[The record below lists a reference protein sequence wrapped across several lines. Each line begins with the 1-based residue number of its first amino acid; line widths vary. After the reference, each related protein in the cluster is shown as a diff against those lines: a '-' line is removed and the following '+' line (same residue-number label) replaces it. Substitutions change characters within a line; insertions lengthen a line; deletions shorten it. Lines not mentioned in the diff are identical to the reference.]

1 MSPTYTPQPG
11 TISFRAIEALKLM
24 EVGAEVPTVVM
35 LELLGQ
41 PKDWAGLTTCLSPAV
56 DAGLISR
63 RTEGRRIYWSLGD
76 GEPLSGSYEI
86 EAPTP
91 TDEPA
96 AAAAAQYPATTVR
109 ADQLPPPAE
118 EAGEDIGC
126 EFAITS
132 TGRLLIDCAGKNVA
146 LSKHQA
152 EHLMAYLDQARGIE
166 WEVAA

>member
-1 MSPTYTPQPG
+1 MSTTYTPQPG

-76 GEPLSGSYEI
+76 GKPLAPYEVEPSD
-86 EAPTP
+86 A

-96 AAAAAQYPATTVR
+96 AAAQAPATTVC
-109 ADQLPPPAE
+109 AEQLPPPE
-118 EAGEDIGC
+118 EDAGEDLGC

-132 TGRLLIDCAGKNVA
+132 TGRLLIDCGGKSLA
-146 LSKHQA
+146 LSKEQA
-152 EHLMAYLDQARGIE
+152 DHLMAYLDQARGIE

>member
-1 MSPTYTPQPG
+1 MMAATYIPQPG
-11 TISFRAIEALKLM
+11 TIPFRAIEALKLM

-56 DAGLISR
+56 EAGLIYR

-96 AAAAAQYPATTVR
+96 AAAQAPATTVR
-109 ADQLPPPAE
+109 ADQLPPAE
-118 EAGEDIGC
+118 EDAGEDLGC

-132 TGRLLIDCAGKNVA
+132 TGRLLIDCDGKNVA

>member
-1 MSPTYTPQPG
+1 MSTTYTPQPG

-76 GEPLSGSYEI
+76 GEPLSGSDEI

-91 TDEPA
+91 TDEP
-96 AAAAAQYPATTVR
+96 AAAQYPATTVR

-132 TGRLLIDCAGKNVA
+132 TGRLLIDCDGKSVA

-152 EHLMAYLDQARGIE
+152 ENLMAYLDQARGIE

>member
-1 MSPTYTPQPG
+1 MSTTYTPQPG

-91 TDEPA
+91 TDEA
-96 AAAAAQYPATTVR
+96 EAAAQVPATTAH
-109 ADQLPPPAE
+109 ADQLPPTAE
-118 EAGEDIGC
+118 EAGEDLGC

-132 TGRLLIDCAGKNVA
+132 TGRLLIDCDGKSVA

-152 EHLMAYLDQARGIE
+152 DHLMTYLDQARGIE

>member
-1 MSPTYTPQPG
+1 MSTTYTPQPG
-11 TISFRAIEALKLM
+11 TIPFRAIEALKLM

-76 GEPLSGSYEI
+76 GEPLNTWE
-86 EAPTP
+86 
-91 TDEPA
+91 DEPA
-96 AAAAAQYPATTVR
+96 AAVPAPAPADCVEQLEPQEDAA
-109 ADQLPPPAE
+109 
-118 EAGEDIGC
+118 EDLGC
-126 EFAITS
+126 EFAFTS
-132 TGRLLIDCAGKNVA
+132 TGRLLIDCEGKSLA
-146 LSKHQA
+146 LSKEQA
-152 EHLMAYLDQARGIE
+152 DHLMAYLDQARGIE

>member
-1 MSPTYTPQPG
+1 MSTTYTPQPG

-86 EAPTP
+86 EATTP

-96 AAAAAQYPATTVR
+96 AAAQVPATTVR
-109 ADQLPPPAE
+109 ADQLPRPAE

-132 TGRLLIDCAGKNVA
+132 TGRLLIDCDGKSVA

>member
-1 MSPTYTPQPG
+1 MSTTYTPQPG

-86 EAPTP
+86 EATTP
-91 TDEPA
+91 TDEP
-96 AAAAAQYPATTVR
+96 AAAAQYPATTVR

-132 TGRLLIDCAGKNVA
+132 TGRLLIDCDGKSVA

-152 EHLMAYLDQARGIE
+152 DYLMAYLDQARGIE

>member
-1 MSPTYTPQPG
+1 MSTTYTPQPG

-96 AAAAAQYPATTVR
+96 AAAAQYPATTV
-109 ADQLPPPAE
+109 QLPPPAE

-166 WEVAA
+166 WENAA

>member
-1 MSPTYTPQPG
+1 MSATYTPQPG
-11 TISFRAIEALKLM
+11 TIPFRAIEALKLM
-24 EVGAEVPTVVM
+24 EVGAEVQTVVM

-76 GEPLSGSYEI
+76 GQPLSGSYEI
-86 EAPTP
+86 EATTP

-96 AAAAAQYPATTVR
+96 ASAQAPATTVR
-109 ADQLPPPAE
+109 ADQLPPPE
-118 EAGEDIGC
+118 EDAGEDIGC

-132 TGRLLIDCAGKNVA
+132 TGRLLIDCDGKSVA

-152 EHLMAYLDQARGIE
+152 DYLMAYLDQARGIE